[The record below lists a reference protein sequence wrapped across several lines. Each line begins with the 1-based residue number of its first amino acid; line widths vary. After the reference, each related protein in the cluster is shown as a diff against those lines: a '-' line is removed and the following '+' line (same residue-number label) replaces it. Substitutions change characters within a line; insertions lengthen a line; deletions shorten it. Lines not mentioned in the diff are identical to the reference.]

1 MCVVKRGTFE
11 MRVSKKKHM
20 GSIIKNGL
28 LIVITIGVF
37 NQLMAKGDYKA
48 TPFVISKELASRQ
61 VYPII
66 NRDDFSYK
74 FSRGIKRIF
83 N

>member
-1 MCVVKRGTFE
+1 

-37 NQLMAKGDYKA
+37 NQLMAQDP
-48 TPFVISKELASRQ
+48 TRWELTK
-61 VYPII
+61 
-66 NRDDFSYK
+66 DG
-74 FSRGIKRIF
+74 GIKWEVIGNDSHMDQGEMSGF
-83 N
+83 